1 METRGL
7 FFSADSTS
15 HIMEVCIM
23 TNQKLAL
30 FCSVRAYHYA
40 SKDGFDNL
48 MKGLKWL
55 KRSLYFADPE
65 TRQYV
70 VNKLKEVVEKH
81 T

>member
-1 METRGL
+1 MIKQR
-7 FFSADSTS
+7 
-15 HIMEVCIM
+15 
-23 TNQKLAL
+23 LAL

-65 TRQYV
+65 TRQYAV
-70 VNKLKEVVEKH
+70 KQLKEIVEKH